1 MSVIKARQK
10 PSGFSWEER
19 PPMRKDIVNAK
30 NWVKVNI
37 FGGRCPV
44 PRFVI
49 NTMLQKRM
57 RRIVKLWADGA
68 LHTHNSADVFFCR
81 QDFLHNKSYVKR
93 KNDLW
98 ATSLVRGLNAELAWR
113 VRDEHYYMGIIKGIE
128 RIDKDID
135 WATGMVIRG
144 YLETPWVGEKLM
156 YKELKEL
163 SKITNSV
170 YSFYAPNVK

>member
-1 MSVIKARQK
+1 
-10 PSGFSWEER
+10 
-19 PPMRKDIVNAK
+19 
-30 NWVKVNI
+30 
-37 FGGRCPV
+37 
-44 PRFVI
+44 
-49 NTMLQKRM
+49 
-57 RRIVKLWADGA
+57 
-68 LHTHNSADVFFCR
+68 
-81 QDFLHNKSYVKR
+81 
-93 KNDLW
+93 
-98 ATSLVRGLNAELAWR
+98 
-113 VRDEHYYMGIIKGIE
+113 MGIIKGIE